1 MRKMIALLFF
11 MFFGFGLTAQ
21 TLNVKGVVKD
31 INSGETLPGVSV
43 VIKGTTI
50 GTETDFDGIY
60 NLSNVKK
67 GSVLVFKYLGMKPK
81 EAVVDSNEINV
92 QAKTSTNKENF
103 LKLEE
108 FSLFFYILHIT
119 ENQSDYS
126 NTSLTF
132 KITNLLLLEKHCTSH
147 RIQDHYLRNGHK
159 PQIHN
164 SGNYQKEQHPF
175 GTK

>member
-1 MRKMIALLFF
+1 MHYYFLC
-11 MFFGFGLTAQ
+11 FFGFGLTAQ

-92 QAKTSTNKENF
+92 F
-103 LKLEE
+103 LEE
-108 FSLFFYILHIT
+108 SAEALDEIIIVGYGSQKRKDVTGSVSIVGAET
-119 ENQSDYS
+119 
-126 NTSLTF
+126 
-132 KITNLLLLEKHCTSH
+132 LEA
-147 RIQDHYLRNGHK
+147 LK
-159 PQIHN
+159 PIDA
-164 SGNYQKEQHPF
+164 
-175 GTK
+175 TTAL